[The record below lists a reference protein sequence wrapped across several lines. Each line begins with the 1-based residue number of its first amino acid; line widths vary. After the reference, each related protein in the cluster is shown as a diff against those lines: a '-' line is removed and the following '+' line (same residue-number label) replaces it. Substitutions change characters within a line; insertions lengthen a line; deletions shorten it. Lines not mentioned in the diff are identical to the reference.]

1 MQGASAAHPQM
12 NGTIRLVT
20 RGQSERLL
28 RVYTLASLLTLAGNF
43 LKNKAK

>member
-20 RGQSERLL
+20 QGSERE
-28 RVYTLASLLTLAGNF
+28 VTLSLYLSFSADVGKQLP
-43 LKNKAK
+43 